1 MMEQYVY
8 WETYDLSLGE
18 GSGFIMKRILFLSI
32 IAVLLAT
39 GGIFIYA
46 HLMEDDPRVVKDRA
60 EKRFEEYLDSWGK
73 QDFAQMY
80 EQLSVDTKKKMTKAE
95 FIGRYETIYN
105 GMEANHLQMKDT
117 SLGREAITE
126 NEEIRLPY
134 QVSMDTIAGSLTFT
148 HKVTMVR
155 ENQSGKKDWY
165 IKWNES
171 LIFPSM
177 KEKDKVRV
185 QTILPQRGEIVDRNG
200 ILLATTG
207 VAYEVGVI
215 PVKWDKNS
223 DDQKQ
228 KAATLLDMTLE
239 QINTK
244 RNAKWVKPELFV
256 PLATQAKEDDRL
268 DQLEKVEG
276 LMIRKR
282 EVRYYPYRQA
292 TAHLIGYIGS
302 MNEEQWKLYEPKGY
316 RSTDLVGKAGVEQV
330 YEEHLHGT
338 PGARIII
345 ADEQG
350 QEKEML
356 AKRLAQDGQK
366 LTLTIDADLQFAIYE
381 EMKNDAG
388 TAAAIHPLT
397 GEVLAMLS
405 TPAYDPNAFI
415 RGLSNKEWTQ
425 LNNNPAKPLLNR
437 FAIGFAPGSTFKPIT
452 AAIGLEQG
460 SIKAEQGMTVK
471 GLHWQKDTSWGK
483 YEVTRVK
490 DPHSPVTL
498 EKALVYSDNIYFAQA
513 ALQMGEQSFLDGTKK
528 FGIGESLPLT
538 YPLKK
543 SKIANKDIK
552 NEIQLADSG
561 YGQGEVTMT
570 PLHLA
575 LTYSAFLNE
584 GNMVY
589 PTLTQQE
596 VKPQSFW
603 KENVMSKETAA
614 LIKDELIQV
623 MENSQ
628 GTGRFAKPSGIR
640 VAGKTGTAE
649 LKARK
654 GENGLEYGW
663 MTVFNVD
670 KPKLLL
676 TMMIENVKGRGGSHY
691 LDPKIKRIFA
701 QAVSKD
707 SQ

>member
-1 MMEQYVY
+1 
-8 WETYDLSLGE
+8 
-18 GSGFIMKRILFLSI
+18 MKRILFFSI
-32 IAVLLAT
+32 VGVLLAV

-46 HLMEDDPRVVKDRA
+46 KLMEDDPRVVKDRA
-60 EKRFEEYLDSWGK
+60 EKRFEEYLDNWGK

-80 EQLSVDTKKKMTKAE
+80 EQLALDTKKNMTKAA
-95 FIGRYETIYN
+95 FISRYETIYN
-105 GMEANHLQMKDT
+105 GMEANHVQVKNISM
-117 SLGREAITE
+117 GRESITKD
-126 NEEIRLPY
+126 EELHLSY
-134 QVSMDTIAGSLTFT
+134 QVSMNTVAGPLTFT
-148 HKVTMVR
+148 HKLTMVR

-207 VAYEVGVI
+207 VAYEVGLI
-215 PVKWDKNS
+215 PEKWEKNS
-223 DDQKQ
+223 DGQKQ
-228 KAATLLDMTLE
+228 KTAALLDMTVE
-239 QINTK
+239 QIAAK

-268 DQLEKVEG
+268 DQLEKIEG
-276 LMIRKR
+276 LMLRKKQ
-282 EVRYYPYRQA
+282 VRYYPYRQA

-316 RSTDLVGKAGVEQV
+316 RATDLVGKAGVEQV
-330 YEEHLHGT
+330 YEEQLHGT

-350 QEKEML
+350 QEKEVL
-356 AKRLAQDGQK
+356 AKKLAQDGQK
-366 LTLTIDADLQFAIYE
+366 LALTIDADLQFAIYE

-415 RGLSNKEWTQ
+415 RGLSNKEWTR
-425 LNNNPAKPLLNR
+425 LNDDPAKPLLNR

-460 SIKAEQGMTVK
+460 SIQPEQGMTVK
-471 GLHWQKDTSWGK
+471 GLHWQKDSSWGK
-483 YEVTRVK
+483 YRVTRVK

-513 ALQMGEQSFLDGTKK
+513 ALQMGQQVFLEGAKK
-528 FGIGESLPLT
+528 FGIGENLPVT
-538 YPLKK
+538 YPLRK
-543 SKIANKDIK
+543 SKIANQDIR

-575 LTYSAFLNE
+575 LTYSAFVNA
-584 GNMVY
+584 GNIVY
-589 PTLTQQE
+589 PALTQQE
-596 VKPQSFW
+596 VKPQAFW

-614 LIKDELIQV
+614 LIKADLIQV

-649 LKARK
+649 LKAKK
-654 GENGLEYGW
+654 GEDGLEYGW
-663 MTVFNVD
+663 MAVFNVD

-691 LDPKIKRIFA
+691 LDPKVKRIFA
-701 QAVSKD
+701 QETGRD
-707 SQ
+707 S

>member
-1 MMEQYVY
+1 
-8 WETYDLSLGE
+8 
-18 GSGFIMKRILFLSI
+18 MKRILFFSI
-32 IAVLLAT
+32 IGVLLAA

-46 HLMEDDPRVVKDRA
+46 HLMENDPRVVKDRA
-60 EKRFEEYLDSWGK
+60 EKRFGDYLDSWSK

-80 EQLSVDTKKKMTKAE
+80 EQLSMDTKKNMTKAD

-117 SLGREAITE
+117 SKGRESITE
-126 NEEIRLPY
+126 KEEIHLPY
-134 QVSMDTIAGSLTFT
+134 QVSMDTVAGSLTFT
-148 HKVTMVR
+148 HQLTMVR

-185 QTILPQRGEIVDRNG
+185 QTILPQRGEIVDRQG
-200 ILLATTG
+200 KLLATTG
-207 VAYEVGVI
+207 IAYEIGLL
-215 PVKWDKNS
+215 PAKWDNNS
-223 DDQKQ
+223 DDKKQ
-228 KAATLLDMTLE
+228 KAAALLDMTME
-239 QINTK
+239 QIDAK
-244 RNAKWVKPELFV
+244 RKAKWVKPELFV
-256 PLATQAKEDDRL
+256 PLATQAKEDERL
-268 DQLEKVEG
+268 DQLEKING
-276 LMIRKR
+276 LMIRKK

-302 MNEEQWKLYEPKGY
+302 MGEEQWKLYQPKGY

-330 YEEHLHGT
+330 YEEQLHGT

-345 ADEQG
+345 ADEEG
-350 QEKEML
+350 QEKEVL
-356 AKRLAQDGQK
+356 AKKLAQDGQK
-366 LTLTIDADLQFAIYE
+366 LSLTIDGDLQFSIYE
-381 EMKNDAG
+381 EMKGDAG

-415 RGLSNKEWTQ
+415 RGLSNKQWTE

-460 SIKAEQGMTVK
+460 SIQPEQGMLVK

-490 DPHSPVTL
+490 DPYSPVTL
-498 EKALVYSDNIYFAQA
+498 EKALMYSDNIYFAQA
-513 ALQMGEQSFLDGTKK
+513 ALQMGQQVFLEGTEK

-538 YPLKK
+538 YPLKR
-543 SKIANKDIK
+543 SKIANKEIR

-575 LTYSAFLNE
+575 LTYSTFLNE
-584 GNMVY
+584 GNMIY
-589 PTLTQQE
+589 PTLIQQE
-596 VKPQSFW
+596 AKPQAYW
-603 KENVMSKETAA
+603 KEGVMSKETAA
-614 LIKDELIQV
+614 LIRDDLIQV
-623 MENSQ
+623 MENPQ
-628 GTGRFAKPSGIR
+628 GTGRFAKPAGIR

-649 LKARK
+649 LKAKK
-654 GENGLEYGW
+654 GEDGMEYGW
-663 MTVFNVD
+663 MAVFNVD

-676 TMMIENVKGRGGSHY
+676 TMMVENVKGRGGSHY
-691 LDPKIKRIFA
+691 LDPKVKRIFS
-701 QAVSKD
+701 QAVRGD
-707 SQ
+707 SSE

>member
-8 WETYDLSLGE
+8 WMTYDLSLE
-18 GSGFIMKRILFLSI
+18 GRSGFIMKRILFFSI
-32 IAVLLAT
+32 VGVLLAV

-60 EKRFEEYLDSWGK
+60 EKRFEEYLDNWGK

-80 EQLSVDTKKKMTKAE
+80 EQLALDTKKKMTKAA
-95 FIGRYETIYN
+95 FISRYETIYN
-105 GMEANHLQMKDT
+105 GMEANHVQVKDT
-117 SLGREAITE
+117 SMGRESITK
-126 NEEIRLPY
+126 NEELHLPY
-134 QVSMDTIAGSLTFT
+134 QVSMNTVAGPLTFT
-148 HKVTMVR
+148 HKLTMVR

-207 VAYEVGVI
+207 VAYEVGLI
-215 PVKWDKNS
+215 PEKWEKNS

-228 KAATLLDMTLE
+228 KTAALLDMTVE
-239 QINTK
+239 QIAAK

-268 DQLEKVEG
+268 DQLEKIEG
-276 LMIRKR
+276 LMIRKK

-316 RSTDLVGKAGVEQV
+316 RAADLVGKAGVEQV
-330 YEEHLHGT
+330 YEEQLHGT

-350 QEKEML
+350 QEKEVL
-356 AKRLAQDGQK
+356 TKKLAQDGQK
-366 LTLTIDADLQFAIYE
+366 LALTIDADLQFAIYE

-415 RGLSNKEWTQ
+415 RGLSNKEWIE
-425 LNNNPAKPLLNR
+425 LNDDPAKPLLNR

-460 SIKAEQGMTVK
+460 SIQPEQGMTVK
-471 GLHWQKDTSWGK
+471 GLHWQKDSSWGK

-513 ALQMGEQSFLDGTKK
+513 ALQMGQQVFLEGAKK
-528 FGIGESLPLT
+528 FGIGENLPLT
-538 YPLKK
+538 YPLRK
-543 SKIANKDIK
+543 SKIANQDIR

-575 LTYSAFLNE
+575 LTYSAFVNE
-584 GNMVY
+584 GNIVY
-589 PTLTQQE
+589 PALTQQE
-596 VKPQSFW
+596 MKPQAFW
-603 KENVMSKETAA
+603 RENVMSKETAA
-614 LIKDELIQV
+614 LIKAGLIQV

-654 GENGLEYGW
+654 GEDGLEYGW
-663 MTVFNVD
+663 MAMFNVD

-691 LDPKIKRIFA
+691 LDPKVKRIFA
-701 QAVSKD
+701 QEIGRD
-707 SQ
+707 S